1 MGMKALK
8 VATVL
13 CLLGVIISFIWS
25 FFYPKPYSPYS
36 SFMMVMS
43 TTVIALEILWP
54 GFKAFLRAL
63 PLAVLFLLFIFWAFL
78 AFMDIRTKGFTLEG
92 LSVYILSLFI
102 IAGYILSI
110 KRH

>member
-1 MGMKALK
+1 MKVLK

-13 CLLGVIISFIWS
+13 GLLGVIIGFIWS

-36 SFMMVMS
+36 SFMMVVAV
-43 TTVIALEILWP
+43 TIIALETLWP

-63 PLAVLFLLFIFWAFL
+63 PLAVLFLFFILWTFL
-78 AFMDIRTKGFTLEG
+78 AFMDVRTKGFTLEG
-92 LSVYILSLFI
+92 ISVYILSFFI